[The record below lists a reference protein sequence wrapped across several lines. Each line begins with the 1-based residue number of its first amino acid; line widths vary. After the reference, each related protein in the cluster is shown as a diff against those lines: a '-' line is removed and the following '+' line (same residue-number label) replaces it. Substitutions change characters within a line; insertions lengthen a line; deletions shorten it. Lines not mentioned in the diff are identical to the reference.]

1 MRGNNRPWCQDY
13 PCDDVAG
20 RVRGVFTSLGFTERG
35 QEKLKSLS
43 LPLSLPPSS
52 FGAGFVDE
60 VYLLVEVRVY
70 SCPDCKGNVTF
81 PLHYIFSS
89 FITLLFPPWNKAPR
103 YSLHAGRVWSGHAGD
118 GRLFICMCFVHT
130 PYEITTE
137 PSLQPCLQ
145 REKVTRLA
153 VCMQW
158 IEDTQSINRGYI
170 LLVLREK
177 LTRAIHFAESISA
190 RIERFGFTH
199 RWHPPWQTCM

>member
-1 MRGNNRPWCQDY
+1 MRGVIHIFGFHWKRPGKAQIFVPPLVPSPLFIRSGACGWS
-13 PCDDVAG
+13 
-20 RVRGVFTSLGFTERG
+20 VFIS
-35 QEKLKSLS
+35 
-43 LPLSLPPSS
+43 PN
-52 FGAGFVDE
+52 AC
-60 VYLLVEVRVY
+60 
-70 SCPDCKGNVTF
+70 CPDCKGNVTF
-81 PLHYIFSS
+81 PLHDIFSS

-130 PYEITTE
+130 PYEITTG
-137 PSLQPCLQ
+137 PSLQSCLQ

-158 IEDTQSINRGYI
+158 IEDTQGTNRGYI
-170 LLVLREK
+170 LHVLREK

-199 RWHPPWQTCM
+199 RWYQPWQTCM